1 MYSLINQLIKHLKR
15 VHFSKPGSA
24 DIIIFDETNSSSIQ
38 RVTPKGLT
46 VSIFKMRPMEFY
58 ITPGIVINFLIN
70 LKYLKFKDSR
80 FLNRSFFYKIFW
92 QMLCIYIKA
101 DLLSRN
107 PKAIITMIDNCSKFA
122 WLSENYQLAPC
133 IAIQN
138 GFRLSHDANPKDRY
152 YCQHLFCFGQREI
165 SEFPRMNYK
174 VDNFYPVGSL
184 NLSLNFDH
192 HLANTEFVYD
202 LLVVS
207 CWRGNIGYAKD
218 VEDSMK
224 AMRLMD
230 ITLAKYLQSRDLKT
244 AVILRSERDSDQ
256 WVMPEIGMSEE
267 DYYKSIYGDLIE
279 IIDVNFAQRN
289 VYPVMQSAEVIVAG
303 FSTTCLIEAYAMRKK
318 VLYMNFCGNNK
329 YHCDFKSEILFEAHN
344 DKSPSFESRLN
355 DLLEVSSQDYVMKHE
370 KTMEFYTRG
379 PTNLCRDRIR
389 KGINEIIISKSE
401 NIETSM

>member
-1 MYSLINQLIKHLKR
+1 MINQLIRYLKR

-24 DIIIFDETNSSSIQ
+24 DIIIFDETNSNQVKLVIPES
-38 RVTPKGLT
+38 LT
-46 VSIFKMRPMEFY
+46 VSIFKMRPIEFY
-58 ITPGIVINFLIN
+58 ITPRILFSFIRN
-70 LKYLKFKDSR
+70 LKYFTFRNGVAS
-80 FLNRSFFYKIFW
+80 NRGWFYKIFW
-92 QMLCIYIKA
+92 QLLCIYIKA
-101 DLLSRN
+101 DLISRN
-107 PKAIITMIDNCSKFA
+107 PKAIITSIDNSGNFG
-122 WLSENYQLAPC
+122 WLSENYHLAPC

-138 GFRLSHDANPKDRY
+138 GFRLTYDSNSQSKY
-152 YCQHLFCFGQREI
+152 YCQHLFCFGEREVI
-165 SEFPRMNYK
+165 DYPKLGYK
-174 VDNFYPVGSL
+174 VDHFHPVGSL
-184 NLSLNFDH
+184 NSSLNFDSQ
-192 HLANTEFVYD
+192 LCDIKPIYD

-230 ITLAKYLQSRDLKT
+230 ETLAQYLQNRDLKT
-244 AVILRSERDSDQ
+244 AVIMRSERDSDQ

-279 IIDVNFAQRN
+279 IIDVNFMERN

-329 YHCDFKSEILFEAHN
+329 YHRDFKSEILFEAHD

-355 DLLEVSSQDYVMKHE
+355 DLLEISSQEYVMKHE
-370 KTMEFYTRG
+370 ETMKYYMGDPLDSTK
-379 PTNLCRDRIR
+379 DRIR
-389 KGINEIIISKSE
+389 KEINEIIFSKPDY
-401 NIETSM
+401 IGTST

>member
-1 MYSLINQLIKHLKR
+1 M
-15 VHFSKPGSA
+15 HFSKPSSS
-24 DIIIFDETNSSSIQ
+24 DVIIFDETNSNQVELVIPES
-38 RVTPKGLT
+38 LT

-58 ITPGIVINFLIN
+58 ITPRILFSFIRN
-70 LKYLKFKDSR
+70 LKYFTFRNGVAS
-80 FLNRSFFYKIFW
+80 NRGWFYKIFW
-92 QMLCIYIKA
+92 QLLCIYIKA
-101 DLLSRN
+101 DLISRN
-107 PKAIITMIDNCSKFA
+107 PKAIITSIDNSGNFG
-122 WLSENYQLAPC
+122 WLSENYHLAPC

-138 GFRLSHDANPKDRY
+138 GFRLTYDSNSQSKY
-152 YCQHLFCFGQREI
+152 YCQHLFCFGEREVI
-165 SEFPRMNYK
+165 DYPKLGYK
-174 VDNFYPVGSL
+174 VDHFHPVGSL
-184 NLSLNFDH
+184 NSSLNFDSQ
-192 HLANTEFVYD
+192 LCDIKPIYD

-230 ITLAKYLQSRDLKT
+230 ETLAQYLQNRDLKT
-244 AVILRSERDSDQ
+244 AVIMRSERDSDQ

-279 IIDVNFAQRN
+279 IIDVNFMERN

-329 YHCDFKSEILFEAHN
+329 YHRDFKSEILFEAHD

-355 DLLEVSSQDYVMKHE
+355 DLLEISSQEYVMKHE
-370 KTMEFYTRG
+370 ETMKYYMGDPLDSTK
-379 PTNLCRDRIR
+379 DRIR
-389 KGINEIIISKSE
+389 KEINEIIFSKPDY
-401 NIETSM
+401 IGTST

>member
-1 MYSLINQLIKHLKR
+1 MINHLIKYLKR
-15 VHFSKPGSA
+15 VHFSKPSTS
-24 DIIIFDETNSSSIQ
+24 DVIVFDETNASLIQ
-38 RVTPKGLT
+38 SVIPKGLT

-58 ITPGIVINFLIN
+58 ITPRILFSCIRN
-70 LKYLKFKDSR
+70 LKYFTFRNGVAS
-80 FLNRSFFYKIFW
+80 NRGWFYKIFW
-92 QMLCIYIKA
+92 QLLCIYIKA
-101 DLLSRN
+101 DLISRN
-107 PKAIITMIDNCSKFA
+107 PKAIITSIDNSGNFG
-122 WLSENYQLAPC
+122 WLSENYHLAPC

-138 GFRLSHDANPKDRY
+138 GFRLTYDSNSHSKY
-152 YCQHLFCFGQREI
+152 YCQHLFCFGEREI
-165 SEFPRMNYK
+165 IDYPKLGYK
-174 VDNFYPVGSL
+174 VDHFHPVGSL
-184 NLSLNFDH
+184 NSSLNFDSQ
-192 HLANTEFVYD
+192 LCDIKPIYD

-230 ITLAKYLQSRDLKT
+230 ETLAQYLQNRDLKT
-244 AVILRSERDSDQ
+244 AVIMRSERDSDQ

-279 IIDVNFAQRN
+279 IIDVNFIERN

-329 YHCDFKSEILFEAHN
+329 YHCDFKPEILFEAHD

-355 DLLEVSSQDYVMKHE
+355 ALLEISSQEYVMKHE
-370 KTMEFYTRG
+370 ETMKYYMG
-379 PTNLCRDRIR
+379 DPLDSPKDRIR
-389 KGINEIIISKSE
+389 KEINEIIFSKPDYIGAS
-401 NIETSM
+401 T

>member
-1 MYSLINQLIKHLKR
+1 MINHLIKYLKR

-24 DIIIFDETNSSSIQ
+24 DIIIFDETNSNQVELVIPES
-38 RVTPKGLT
+38 LT

-58 ITPGIVINFLIN
+58 ITPRILFSFIRN
-70 LKYLKFKDSR
+70 LKYFTFRNGVAS
-80 FLNRSFFYKIFW
+80 NRGWFYKIFW
-92 QMLCIYIKA
+92 QLLCIYIKA
-101 DLLSRN
+101 DLISRN
-107 PKAIITMIDNCSKFA
+107 PKAIITSIDNSGNFG
-122 WLSENYQLAPC
+122 WLSENYHLAPC
-133 IAIQN
+133 VAIQN
-138 GFRLSHDANPKDRY
+138 GFRLTYDSNSQSKY
-152 YCQHLFCFGQREI
+152 YCQHLFCFGEREVNDY
-165 SEFPRMNYK
+165 PKLGYK
-174 VDNFYPVGSL
+174 VDHFHPVGSL
-184 NLSLNFDH
+184 NLSLNFDSQ
-192 HLANTEFVYD
+192 LCDIKPIYD

-230 ITLAKYLQSRDLKT
+230 ETLAQYLQNRDLKT
-244 AVILRSERDSDQ
+244 AVIMRSERESDQ

-279 IIDVNFAQRN
+279 IIDVNFIERN

-329 YHCDFKSEILFEAHN
+329 YHRDFKSEILFEAHD

-355 DLLEVSSQDYVMKHE
+355 DLLEISSQEYVMKHE
-370 KTMEFYTRG
+370 ETMKYYMG
-379 PTNLCRDRIR
+379 DPLDSPKDRIR
-389 KGINEIIISKSE
+389 KEINEIIFSKPDY
-401 NIETSM
+401 IGTST